1 VNLTGRLSSPP
12 WIAPVLVLGLLLGML
27 WLLAPGT
34 PSPAA
39 SNWMLDHAVAEVSR
53 GTPPVTAAPVDQTL
67 PMHWD
72 ITAPGQQGR
81 AVLRLQFARPASD
94 AQAVQPWSVL
104 IPRLGNAWQIDL
116 NGQRLAAAGELDQ
129 PGDGWASKRPVWLSL
144 PGVLLQSDNE
154 LRISLRLDAGRRAG
168 LSRVWIGP
176 SAELRPLWQREEWLR
191 VNLPQAAS
199 VLSLVVACLCALLWL
214 QQRDPLY
221 AWAALGELAWAMRV
235 ADAWWEDS
243 PIDWPAWGLF
253 VLGLIW
259 IWSGALYQFITAL
272 QFKPRPRW
280 ERNAVLLSLLG
291 GPLAFGLGWALQT
304 LRDRDELALQIG
316 PLAYGLGSGLQTPTF
331 LVVWMLGTMLFW
343 MVLNARLA
351 HEVWR
356 RPDLARAL
364 MVTALAL
371 CLAAIARDIYAGRAS
386 ALHYE
391 ESAWAKYAAV
401 TLALSVLVIVSLRF
415 QHARD
420 ELLRLNSSIGQR
432 LAEREDQLNA
442 QHVQVMALEREKAA
456 AEERTRILRDMHDG
470 AGAHLIAAIHQV
482 ESGQATRSELLHT
495 LQESLDQLRLN
506 VDAMHLPP
514 GDINALLS
522 SLRYR
527 LERRIQAAGLRLV
540 WRADELPLVS
550 HYLGPQLRH
559 VQFILLE
566 VISNATQHAQGTRL
580 EVTATADTT
589 HVVLELRDD
598 GVGAGP
604 GVGNGLRSMQER
616 AALIGAQL
624 ERLTSE
630 KGTCVV
636 LRLPLRQSV

>member
-1 VNLTGRLSSPP
+1 VNLLHRRAPTP
-12 WIAPVLVLGLLLGML
+12 WLAPALVLGLLLALL
-27 WLLAPGT
+27 WLLLPAT
-34 PSPAA
+34 PPA
-39 SNWMLDHAVAEVSR
+39 STQVQLLDHALRATQPD
-53 GTPPVTAAPVDQTL
+53 GQTSAGESLEQPL
-67 PMHWD
+67 PLHWD
-72 ITAPGQQGR
+72 ITAPGQQ
-81 AVLRLQFARPASD
+81 AHAELRLRFDQPPPPA
-94 AQAVQPWSVL
+94 ATQPPWSLL
-104 IPRLGNAWQIDL
+104 IPRLGNAWQIHL
-116 NGQRLAAAGELDQ
+116 NGQLLASAGQIDR
-129 PGDGWASKRPVWLSL
+129 PNDGWAAKRPVWLAL
-144 PGVLLQSDNE
+144 PQVLLKPQNE
-154 LRISLRLDAGRRAG
+154 LLITLRLDAGRRAG
-168 LSRVWIGP
+168 LSRVWVGP
-176 SAELRPLWQREEWLR
+176 TADLLPQWQREEWLR
-191 VNLPQAAS
+191 VSLPQAAS
-199 VLSLVVACLCALLWL
+199 VLSLVVASLCILLWL
-214 QQRDPLY
+214 QQHDALY
-221 AWAALGELAWAMRV
+221 AWAALGELAWGLRL
-235 ADAWWEDS
+235 ADTWWEAS
-243 PIDWPAWGLF
+243 PLGWPAWGLV
-253 VLGLIW
+253 VLTLIW
-259 IWSGALYQFITAL
+259 VWSGSLYQLIGAL
-272 QFKPRPRW
+272 QFAPRPRW
-280 ERNAVLLSLLG
+280 ERRVVWASLLG
-291 GPLAFGLGWALQT
+291 SPLAF
-304 LRDRDELALQIG
+304 LA
-316 PLAYGLGSGLQTPTF
+316 SWGLQNP
-331 LVVWMLGTMLFW
+331 LPMVVWMLGTMLLW
-343 MVLNARLA
+343 VLLNLRLA

-356 RPDLARAL
+356 RPDLSRAL
-364 MVTALAL
+364 VVIALAL

-506 VDAMHLPP
+506 VDAMHLPT

-540 WRADELPLVS
+540 WRADELPLIA

-566 VISNATQHAQGTRL
+566 IISNATQHAQGTRL
-580 EVTATADTT
+580 EVTATADAT

-598 GVGAGP
+598 GVGVGQ
-604 GVGNGLRSMQER
+604 GVGNGLRTMQER
-616 AALIGAQL
+616 AAMIGAQL
-624 ERLTSE
+624 ERLTSD